1 MCSPGQVCGAEGGAV
16 GRFGALVAH
25 RVDDSEEDEEEESSS
40 EVRTTPSWPGPRAN
54 FSPL

>member
-1 MCSPGQVCGAEGGAV
+1 MRSPGQVCGAEGGAV

-25 RVDDSEEDEEEESSS
+25 RVNDSEEEESSS

-54 FSPL
+54 FSPI